1 MKQNDFKTIGKIDK
15 NILQYLE
22 QVVPSDYYQR
32 LTDFLFNEKIS
43 ENVILYLLIHEND
56 NERLFTMRIDGR
68 EDDLYFR
75 VKKGA

>member
-1 MKQNDFKTIGKIDK
+1 MQDDFKTIGKIDK